1 MRKKGKAAAPVK
13 PAQRGVAKDGFSN
26 ALARLGA
33 NTPNLLNATEYTM
46 SRMTRD
52 FGTLNAMYRDSWIV
66 RRIVDIIPADMLK
79 NWITITSGL
88 SPDLLKKI
96 DIELRRTQLIKKLQ
110 EGMCWGR
117 LYGGALGIMLIRG
130 QGSPEQLAMP
140 LRLDEMVPG
149 DFAGLVTLDRWNG
162 VSPSSELCDDI
173 TDSEYGLPEAYLVTD
188 PIDGSMT
195 RIHHSRCIRFV
206 GNNLPFWEKQAELYW
221 GASVIEA
228 IFDEL
233 KKRDNVSWNIAQLT
247 FMANLR
253 VLKMQDLGQTLGA
266 TDAMSQ
272 AELYRTLTAQNWLAS
287 NMGIQIMDAADGL
300 ETHQYTFGGLADCYQ
315 QFIMDISGAAEIPVT
330 KLFGRS
336 PSGLNATGESDLQ
349 NYYDMIGEKQES
361 LLRPILNKLLP
372 PFMMSLFGAVPDDL
386 DFDFNPVSEPSDKE
400 RADLAKSGTDN
411 VVAAVNAGLVSKRTA
426 LKELKQQADR
436 TGVWTNITDEDIEK
450 ASDEIDDPG
459 EMGMPGMPGMG
470 MGGPEKNEA
479 PKSPQG
485 PGNEPGQGN
494 GPAAKENAPAGQPG
508 RDAALFHVLDVDWDE
523 SEHPRG
529 DDGKF
534 RGASGVG
541 KTKSDRENA
550 RTQIKALYKQKSTPA
565 TRAQID
571 KLKVVSGDKVEKKD
585 LTFGTYDANMR
596 QCKKVLIGQSFGSGR
611 TVNSITHH
619 SNLRSI
625 GRDIPPATI
634 LDILQKPAAVY
645 PGDTSRTTC
654 YEKDGKKVVVDD
666 DGNVVSVMH
675 VYYRRANNGAG
686 NNRGAVKFHKK

>member
-52 FGTLNAMYRDSWIV
+52 FATLNAMYRDSWIV

-96 DIELRRTQLIKKLQ
+96 DIELRRTQLIKKIQ

-140 LRLDEMVPG
+140 LRLEDMVPG
-149 DFAGLVTLDRWNG
+149 DFAGFVTLDRWNG
-162 VSPSSELCDDI
+162 VSPSSELVDDI
-173 TDSEYGLPEAYLVTD
+173 SDSEYGLPEAYLVTD
-188 PIDGSMT
+188 PIDGTMT

-247 FMANLR
+247 FLANLR
-253 VLKMQDLGQTLGA
+253 VLKMNDLGTTLGA
-266 TDAMSQ
+266 TDPMSQ

-287 NMGIQIMDAADGL
+287 NMGIQIMDAADAL

-372 PFMMSLFGAVPDDL
+372 PLMMSLFGAVPDDL
-386 DFDFNPVSEPSDKE
+386 DFDFNPVSEPTDKE

-479 PKSPQG
+479 PKSPQS

-508 RDAALFHVLDVDWDE
+508 RDTALFHVLDADWDE

-534 RGASGVG
+534 RAGSGVG
-541 KTKSDRENA
+541 KSKGEREQA
-550 RTQIKALYKQKSTPA
+550 RQKLTELWNQKSTPEV
-565 TRAQID
+565 RAQIEQ
-571 KLKVVSGDKVEKKD
+571 LKTEAGDNIQKED
-585 LTFGTYDANMR
+585 LTPGQYDANMR
-596 QCKKVLIGQSFGSGR
+596 KAKKQLMGR
-611 TVNSITHH
+611 PFPGGKVTKVTSHANV
-619 SNLRSI
+619 RMI
-625 GRDIPPATI
+625 GRDIPPRQV
-634 LDILQKPAAVY
+634 LDILQNAARSF
-645 PGDTSRTTC
+645 PGNRPNTTC
-654 YEKDGKKVVVDD
+654 YEKDNKRVVVD
-666 DGNVVSVMH
+666 GNGQIMSVMH
-675 VYYRRANNGAG
+675 VYRRRKDGNKTGAAG
-686 NNRGAVKFHKK
+686 FFKV